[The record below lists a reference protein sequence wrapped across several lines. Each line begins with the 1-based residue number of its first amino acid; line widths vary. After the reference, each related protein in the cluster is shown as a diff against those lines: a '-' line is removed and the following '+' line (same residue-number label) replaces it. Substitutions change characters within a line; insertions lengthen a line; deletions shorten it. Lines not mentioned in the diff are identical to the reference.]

1 MIFPKY
7 IKKNDTI
14 AITAPSNGITDEI
27 KIKRFNKGVEQLKNR
42 GYNVEFT
49 DSVFKA
55 DKRGVSNTAKIRA
68 EEFNRL
74 FDKNEVTGIIS
85 AAGGDYLMEML
96 EYVDFEKIK
105 ANPKWVQG
113 YSDNTGL
120 VFPIMTKC
128 DVASVYGCNF
138 GDFGMEPWQN
148 TVSNALGV
156 LEGNVRSQKSFDYYE
171 FDRHEYETGFEGYYK
186 DKEVCWINGRGEEK
200 IEMSG
205 RLIGGCLDVICF
217 LIGTKY
223 DGTEEFIHKYKDD
236 GIIWFLESFDFS
248 DTTLITHLWQMKQM
262 GYFKYVKGFVFGRPL
277 MYNTWIEQ
285 PYNEAV
291 MSILGDLDVPVI
303 FDADIGHKGPQFSMI
318 NGAIAKVSSANG
330 KGVIQ
335 YA

>member
-1 MIFPKY
+1 
-7 IKKNDTI
+7 
-14 AITAPSNGITDEI
+14 
-27 KIKRFNKGVEQLKNR
+27 
-42 GYNVEFT
+42 
-49 DSVFKA
+49 
-55 DKRGVSNTAKIRA
+55 
-68 EEFNRL
+68 
-74 FDKNEVTGIIS
+74 
-85 AAGGDYLMEML
+85 MEML

-171 FDRHEYETGFEGYYK
+171 SDRHEYETGFEGYYK

-262 GYFKYVKGFVFGRPL
+262 GYFKHVNGFVFGRPL

-291 MSILGDLDVPVI
+291 MSILGDLDVPII

>member
-1 MIFPKY
+1 M
-7 IKKNDTI
+7 
-14 AITAPSNGITDEI
+14 
-27 KIKRFNKGVEQLKNR
+27 
-42 GYNVEFT
+42 
-49 DSVFKA
+49 
-55 DKRGVSNTAKIRA
+55 
-68 EEFNRL
+68 
-74 FDKNEVTGIIS
+74 
-85 AAGGDYLMEML
+85 
-96 EYVDFEKIK
+96 
-105 ANPKWVQG
+105 G

-171 FDRHEYETGFEGYYK
+171 SDRHEYETGFEGYYK
-186 DKEVCWINGRGEEK
+186 DKEVCWINGRGDEK

-330 KGVIQ
+330 KGVIH

>member
-7 IKKNDTI
+7 IKAGDTI
-14 AITAPSNGITDEI
+14 AVTAPSNGITDD
-27 KIKRFNKGVEQLKNR
+27 IKRRRFQCGAKQLEEK
-42 GYNVEFT
+42 GYNVLFT
-49 DSVFKA
+49 DSVFLA
-55 DKRGVSNTAKIRA
+55 DHRGCSNTGK
-68 EEFNRL
+68 NRGRELNEL
-74 FDKNEVTGIIS
+74 FGNDKVTGIIS

-96 EYVDFEKIK
+96 DYVDFEKIK
-105 ANPKWVQG
+105 ANPKWIQG

-120 VFPIMTKC
+120 VFPVMTKC
-128 DVASVYGCNF
+128 DVASAYGCNF
-138 GDFGMEPWQN
+138 GDFGMKPWQQS
-148 TVSNALGV
+148 VENALGV
-156 LEGNVRSQKSFDYYE
+156 LEGKVKTQKSFEYFE
-171 FDRHEYETGFEGYYK
+171 ADRHEYDTGFEGYYNDEK
-186 DKEVCWINGRGEEK
+186 VCWINGRGEER

-223 DGTEEFIHKYKDD
+223 DGTEEFVSKYKED

-248 DTTLITHLWQMKQM
+248 DTTLITHLWQMKQR
-262 GYFKYVKGFVFGRPL
+262 GYFKYTKGFVFGRPL

-291 MSILGDLDVPVI
+291 MSILGDLDVPII

-318 NGAIAKVSSANG
+318 NGAVAKVSSAHG

>member
-1 MIFPKY
+1 
-7 IKKNDTI
+7 
-14 AITAPSNGITDEI
+14 
-27 KIKRFNKGVEQLKNR
+27 
-42 GYNVEFT
+42 
-49 DSVFKA
+49 
-55 DKRGVSNTAKIRA
+55 
-68 EEFNRL
+68 
-74 FDKNEVTGIIS
+74 
-85 AAGGDYLMEML
+85 
-96 EYVDFEKIK
+96 
-105 ANPKWVQG
+105 
-113 YSDNTGL
+113 
-120 VFPIMTKC
+120 MTKC

-138 GDFGMEPWQN
+138 GDFGMNPWQ
-148 TVSNALGV
+148 TAVSNALGV
-156 LEGNVRSQKSFDYYE
+156 LEGNVRIQKSFDYYE
-171 FDRHEYETGFEGYYK
+171 SDRHEYQTGFEGYYK

-262 GYFKYVKGFVFGRPL
+262 GYFKHVNGFVFGRPL

-291 MSILGDLDVPVI
+291 MSILGDLDVPII